1 MVQTFH
7 RDLRKV
13 GFTPPY
19 MGRFVPVGWG
29 EAHHS
34 WRERMTSI
42 YPVIR
47 TLKIMCC
54 IVYETQPM
62 IHCTDIPHG
71 FANGGLHPTLQER
84 GLSIEC
90 LIHDR
95 WKYNH
100 ECRDPSGRKQFLG
113 YRQVPDRW
121 SVL

>member
-1 MVQTFH
+1 MN
-7 RDLRKV
+7 R
-13 GFTPPY
+13 FTPPY
-19 MGRFVPVGWG
+19 LGGFVPVGWG

-47 TLKIMCC
+47 NLKIMCF
-54 IVYETQPM
+54 IVYETQSL

-71 FANGGLHPTLQER
+71 FAKGGLHPTLQER

-95 WKYNH
+95 LH
-100 ECRDPSGRKQFLG
+100 IGR
-113 YRQVPDRW
+113 
-121 SVL
+121 